1 MKMVPEEQVRQ
12 VAVQVCKFVT
22 EEKVEP
28 VQVQVMKYVTEER
41 SMQVPRVVEKKT
53 PYTYT
58 VRSPRVVVTKVPLDA
73 CGNPIPAASA
83 APAGAARP
91 APAPAAVSPAAAFS
105 AADASPMKTFSS
117 ERPAAEPKAAAG
129 WGGSDLRHVDP
140 EAAGRYRAEK
150 PAADAAVPEL
160 RKIESIPAPA
170 AKEPAATAAPEP
182 QPTVAPTGPSV
193 YPPPPANDTRDVPA
207 AKTSGRPWATGA
219 ASGHTT

>member
-1 MKMVPEEQVRQ
+1 
-12 VAVQVCKFVT
+12 
-22 EEKVEP
+22 
-28 VQVQVMKYVTEER
+28 
-41 SMQVPRVVEKKT
+41 MQVPRVVEKKT

-83 APAGAARP
+83 TPAGAARP
-91 APAPAAVSPAAAFS
+91 APAPAAPAPAAVAPAAAFS

-117 ERPAAEPKAAAG
+117 ERPAAEPKAAEG
-129 WGGSDLRHVDP
+129 WGGSNLRHVDP
-140 EAAGRYRAEK
+140 ETAGRYRAEK
-150 PAADAAVPEL
+150 PAADAAAPEM

-170 AKEPAATAAPEP
+170 AKEPAAAAAPEP

-193 YPPPPANDTRDVPA
+193 YPPPPATDTRDVPA
-207 AKTSGRPWATGA
+207 AKTSGRPWAAGA